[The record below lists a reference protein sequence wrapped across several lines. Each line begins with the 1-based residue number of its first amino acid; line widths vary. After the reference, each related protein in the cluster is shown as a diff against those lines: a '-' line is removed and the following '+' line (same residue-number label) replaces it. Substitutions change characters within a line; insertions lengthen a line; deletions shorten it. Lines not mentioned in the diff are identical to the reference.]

1 MLEANFEDSAM
12 EAADNDDI
20 ALTTEDI
27 EENDLETAVVEND
40 GSETAYNEDAIMEA
54 AGCEDD
60 ILEAVGSEDEEHQ
73 GWHLNDYFSPCF
85 CLLFFFIR
93 CPFYSWAGERQL
105 ARCPSFYRFT
115 DLQQCFN

>member
-27 EENDLETAVVEND
+27 EENDLETAVVENV

-73 GWHLNDYFSPCF
+73 GWHLKDYFSPCF
-85 CLLFFFIR
+85 CLLFFKFWLLCISIIKKQKKEASHWLEQWLY
-93 CPFYSWAGERQL
+93 CPIK
-105 ARCPSFYRFT
+105 
-115 DLQQCFN
+115 